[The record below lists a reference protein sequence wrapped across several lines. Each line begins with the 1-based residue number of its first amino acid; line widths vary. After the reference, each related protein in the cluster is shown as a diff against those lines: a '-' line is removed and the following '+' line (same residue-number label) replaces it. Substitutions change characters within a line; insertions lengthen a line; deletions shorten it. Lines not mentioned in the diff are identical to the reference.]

1 MYDLMHSFI
10 NDRKHLIQ
18 KYENWKKVEIIK
30 VFGQKVLSIPDSEL
44 LAGFWGY
51 LKYQL
56 AREDKNV
63 FCRGEKNFHKTTIPK
78 LFRGSEISENEL
90 KRRKNIFDKICFQIP
105 SWHPAYR
112 FKKENIGPLLQHYGI
127 KTYWLDLVDNI
138 FTASWFAVFNNKSEV
153 GYIKFFVDKTENRK
167 LLNIIDLRKKH
178 SSLSLRL
185 HCQHGLSATW
195 SNVFFLPESID
206 FSSYMV
212 AHVQIPTNI
221 RKIINIKKRYMFPDE
236 EHDNTLKYLKKDKF
250 SKKLNKTL
258 VENGYPENFL
268 GKIE

>member
-1 MYDLMHSFI
+1 MHSFI

-18 KYENWKKVEIIK
+18 KYKDWRNVKIIE
-30 VFGQKVLSIPDSEL
+30 VSSQKILSIPNAGL

-56 AREDKNV
+56 AREGRSV
-63 FCRGEKNFHKTTIPK
+63 FCRGEQNFHKTTIPK
-78 LFRGSEISENEL
+78 LFRGDKINEDEL
-90 KRRKNIFDKICFQIP
+90 KRRKFVFEELCSKVP
-105 SWHPAYR
+105 SWYDAGR
-112 FKKENIGPLLQHYGI
+112 FRREDIGPLLQHYGI

-138 FTASWFAVFNNKSEV
+138 FTASWFAIFNNKSEN
-153 GYIKFFVDKTENRK
+153 GYIKFFVDKTDDSEP
-167 LLNIIDLRKKH
+167 LNIVDLRKNH

-195 SNVFFLPESID
+195 HDVSSSISESID
-206 FSSYMV
+206 FSNYMV

-221 RKIINIKKRYMFPDE
+221 RKTISIQRRYMFPDK
-236 EHDNTLKYLKKDKF
+236 EHDNTLKYFKKDKF
-250 SKKLNKTL
+250 STNLNRIL
-258 VENGYPENFL
+258 VKNGLPENFL